1 MASPTQWTCLCKL
14 WELVMDREAW
24 CAIVHGLIKSQTRL
38 SELNQTD
45 LYKNLLCALLN
56 ITVAHFSKHR
66 LFI

>member
-1 MASPTQWTCLCKL
+1 
-14 WELVMDREAW
+14 MDREAW